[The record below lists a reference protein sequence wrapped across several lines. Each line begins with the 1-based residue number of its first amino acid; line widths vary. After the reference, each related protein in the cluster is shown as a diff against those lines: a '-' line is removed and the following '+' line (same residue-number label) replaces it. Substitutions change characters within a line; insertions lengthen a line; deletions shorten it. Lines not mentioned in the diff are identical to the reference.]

1 MPEIKW
7 LHLQNPDG
15 SPLEVDADK
24 FESCDVNDKKNIV
37 CITYKDERDHRHYNV
52 PVKNTPEDIKSQ
64 LQALHAW
71 EYRFEE
77 NES

>member
-15 SPLEVDADK
+15 SPLEVDTEKLENCRFD
-24 FESCDVNDKKNIV
+24 EKKGV
-37 CITYKDERDHRHYNV
+37 TCITYKDEKNHRHYNA
-52 PVKNTPEDIKSQ
+52 PVLNTPEDIKSQ

-77 NES
+77 NA